1 MSVVSMA
8 AERRIGIGHNAGPP
22 LDTSW
27 SAWLW
32 RRAHAKAWKTPPREI
47 AMLRIRRAE
56 RLGLNY
62 RDYTAVVLDRG
73 VHMDAIVFAPGII
86 APARPAVAV
95 QEKLARLGDC
105 KLLLCRAEE
114 GPMHLAIRER
124 FDDLAVARDPDMLVN
139 AIGRFFRSRRLT
151 PNAGFMVGAERW
163 HERAAEDAG
172 LSLFKP
178 AVEYFA
184 P

>member
-1 MSVVSMA
+1 MA
-8 AERRIGIGHNAGPP
+8 VERRVGIGHNAGPP
-22 LDTSW
+22 LDMSW

-32 RRAHAKAWKTPPREI
+32 RRAHAQVWKSPPREI

-86 APARPAVAV
+86 APARPTAPV

-105 KLLLCRAEE
+105 KLLLCREHE
-114 GPMHLAIRER
+114 GPLHAALGER
-124 FDDLAVARDPDMLVN
+124 FDALAVARDPDMLVT
-139 AIGRFFRSRRLT
+139 AIGQFFRARRL
-151 PNAGFMVGAERW
+151 PPRAGFMVGEERW

-178 AVEYFA
+178 AMEYFA
-184 P
+184 L

>member
-1 MSVVSMA
+1 MA
-8 AERRIGIGHNAGPP
+8 VERRIGIGHNLGPP
-22 LDTSW
+22 LDMSW

-86 APARPAVAV
+86 IPARPAAPV

-105 KLLLCRAEE
+105 KLLLCRDDD
-114 GPMHLAIRER
+114 GPLHTAIRDR
-124 FDDLAVARDPDMLVN
+124 FDDLAVARDPDMLVS
-139 AIGRFFRSRRLT
+139 AIDRFFRARHLPPR
-151 PNAGFMVGAERW
+151 AGFMVGAQRW

-178 AVEYFA
+178 AMEYFA

>member
-1 MSVVSMA
+1 MA
-8 AERRIGIGHNAGPP
+8 VERRIGIGHNAGPP
-22 LDTSW
+22 LDMSW
-27 SAWLW
+27 SGWLW
-32 RRAHAKAWKTPPREI
+32 RRAHAKAWKTPSREV

-62 RDYTAVVLDRG
+62 CDYTAVVLDRG

-86 APARPAVAV
+86 RPARPAVSV

-105 KLLLCRAEE
+105 KLLLCREDE
-114 GPMHLAIRER
+114 GPLHLAIRER
-124 FDDLAVARDPDMLVN
+124 FDALAVTRDRDMLVD
-139 AIGRFFRSRRLT
+139 AIGRFFRARRLT
-151 PNAGFMVGAERW
+151 PHAGFMVGEERW

-178 AVEYFA
+178 AMEYFA